1 MELNVED
8 LKNELPEQD
17 YDTLTLGE
25 DTVAVR
31 CLLKAKIWVKGM
43 IQSTGNEYEEE
54 NEIVHEAVLK
64 RALYELFSFVGQES
78 RAREKA
84 EDCELLIESAFGP
97 ILKKDDINANGP
109 AVGSMKNCRVNPLD
123 RSL

>member
-1 MELNVED
+1 MELTVED
-8 LKNELPEQD
+8 LKKELPEQD

-25 DTVAVR
+25 DTIAVR

-43 IQSTGNEYEEE
+43 IQSTGNEYNEE

-109 AVGSMKNCRVNPLD
+109 AAGSMKNCRVNPLD

>member
-1 MELNVED
+1 MELTIED
-8 LKNELPEQD
+8 LKAELPEQD

-25 DTVAVR
+25 DVVAVR
-31 CLLKAKIWVKGM
+31 SLIKAKTWVKGM
-43 IQSTGNEYEEE
+43 IQSTGNEYDEE
-54 NEIVHEAVLK
+54 NEIVREAVLK
-64 RALYELFSFVGQES
+64 RALYELFSFVGKES

-97 ILKKDDINANGP
+97 ILKKDDTNANGS
-109 AVGSMKNCRVNPLD
+109 AVGCMRNCRVNPLE

>member
-1 MELNVED
+1 MELTIED
-8 LKNELPEQD
+8 LKAELPEQD

-25 DTVAVR
+25 DVVAVR
-31 CLLKAKIWVKGM
+31 SLIKAKTWVKGM
-43 IQSTGNEYEEE
+43 IQSTGNEYDEE
-54 NEIVHEAVLK
+54 NEIVREAVLK
-64 RALYELFSFVGQES
+64 RALYELFSFVGKES

-97 ILKKDDINANGP
+97 ILKKDDTNANGP
-109 AVGSMKNCRVNPLD
+109 VVGCMRNCRVNPLE

>member
-1 MELNVED
+1 MELNIED

-43 IQSTGNEYEEE
+43 IQSTGKEYNEE
-54 NEIVHEAVLK
+54 NEVVREAG
-64 RALYELFSFVGQES
+64 SS
-78 RAREKA
+78 KA
-84 EDCELLIESAFGP
+84 CTL
-97 ILKKDDINANGP
+97 
-109 AVGSMKNCRVNPLD
+109 
-123 RSL
+123 

>member
-1 MELNVED
+1 MELTVED

-17 YDTLTLGE
+17 YETLTLGE
-25 DTVAVR
+25 DAVAVR
-31 CLLKAKIWVKGM
+31 CLLKAEVWVKGM
-43 IQSTGNEYEEE
+43 VQSAGGGYDEE
-54 NEIVHEAVLK
+54 NEIVREAVLK

-97 ILKKDDINANGP
+97 VLKKDDTNVNGP
-109 AVGSMKNCRVNPLD
+109 ATGCMKNCRVNPLD